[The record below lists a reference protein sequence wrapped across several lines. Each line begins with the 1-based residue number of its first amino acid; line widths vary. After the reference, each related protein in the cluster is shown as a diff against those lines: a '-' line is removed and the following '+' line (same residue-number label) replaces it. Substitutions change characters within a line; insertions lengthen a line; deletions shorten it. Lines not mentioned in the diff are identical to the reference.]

1 MKKLLISALASLA
14 SICCLGAVGCNNSSP
29 TAKVGEF
36 VVTFTAGEGFS
47 YFDADDTLLPAQ
59 TEKLPRGEKFS
70 FFVDL
75 GAFYTGEPIVYG
87 NNKPL
92 KANADGS
99 YTLTLTQDCTV
110 RVEGVESD
118 VSDMAGTG
126 TATDPYLITRPVDLL
141 YIAEQVN
148 TGDSAYTHASY
159 LLTCDL
165 DCKGE
170 PLQVIGNG
178 STPNAFFAGNFTA
191 ATQGN
196 NTDSRFAISDFVI
209 NSDNSSFVGL
219 FGRVLSDGTENSGAF
234 NGMRLR
240 NFTVNAS
247 VVSADTDTPLYAGSL
262 VGFGDGV
269 QLRDCAVENG
279 KLYAYADNESFG
291 YAGGLAG
298 RLENG
303 SSIDNAVVEAE
314 IVCLQGTALYAGGV
328 VGYATGAVLAD
339 PASTLVTTL
348 TDCAWTG
355 NILGGMRAGGIAGE
369 TVYATI
375 NNCSSSGS
383 VNARAVQKT
392 LDSPYRHAY
401 AGGIVGYAANTDI
414 ENTSFTGETTA
425 HAVSGEFYQHVH
437 PQTGNAE

>member
-1 MKKLLISALASLA
+1 MKKLLISTLASLA
-14 SICCLGAVGCNNSSP
+14 SICCLGAVGCNDSSS
-29 TAKVGEF
+29 TAKAGEF
-36 VVTFTAGEGFS
+36 IVTFTAGAGFS
-47 YFDADDTLLPAQ
+47 YLDQDDTLLPAQ

-75 GAFYTGEPIVYG
+75 GAFYTGEPIVYS

-110 RVEGVESD
+110 RVEGVEAEKSN
-118 VSDMAGTG
+118 MAGTG

-148 TGDSAYTHASY
+148 AGEAAYTHASY

-170 PLQVIGNG
+170 SLQVIGNG

-191 ATQGN
+191 ATPE
-196 NTDSRFAISDFVI
+196 NTADSRYAISDFVI

-219 FGRVLSDGTENSGAF
+219 FGRVLSDGTKHSGAF
-234 NGMRLR
+234 NGVYLR
-240 NFTVNAS
+240 DFTVNAS
-247 VVSADTDTPLYAGSL
+247 VVSAEAGIPLYAGTL

-269 QLRDCAVENG
+269 QLRNCTVENG
-279 KLYAYADNESFG
+279 KLYVYADNKDFG

-298 RLENG
+298 RLESG
-303 SSIDNAVVEAE
+303 SSIDKAVIETE

-328 VGYATGAVLAD
+328 IGYATE
-339 PASTLVTTL
+339 TTL
-348 TDCAWTG
+348 TDCVWTG
-355 NILGGMRAGGIAGE
+355 NLLGGMRAGGIAGE
-369 TVYATI
+369 TVQAI
-375 NNCSSSGS
+375 LKNCSAKGS
-383 VNARAVQKT
+383 VNARSVQKT

-401 AGGIVGYAANTDI
+401 AGGIVGFSASTAV
-414 ENTSFTGETTA
+414 ENCSFSGETTA